1 MSDWFRSAE
10 TAFWEMPVERLI
22 PVIRLSPV
30 PLKKKHRTGS
40 LALSA
45 PFCPRVFLLSVHPS
59 GKWMVGAVGIERTQ
73 DIGIETQTSLKAPWG
88 NL

>member
-1 MSDWFRSAE
+1 
-10 TAFWEMPVERLI
+10 
-22 PVIRLSPV
+22 V

-59 GKWMVGAVGIERTQ
+59 ERWMGGAVGIEPIAQ
-73 DIGIETQTSLKAPWG
+73 ILSLTGTLFSSAIFDTGPMDG
-88 NL
+88 QPTIRQVATDVEEEPQEAG